1 MPDSTATGT
10 RHSATPQEDASE
22 RRRHRRVDMNLKAR
36 VLMEDGAE
44 EPCIVVNISAGGAML
59 KARTPPPEGAEV
71 IVYIDD
77 IGRFKGK
84 VVRSSRHVF
93 AVDYRGRK
101 AKTKRTADALTYAAN
116 QTGKRVDRRGSPRI
130 RQDAPALVRLENG
143 DTLNCA
149 ILDISLT
156 GASIAIEPR
165 PTLGALLTVGR
176 MKAKVVRRHET
187 GVGVVFTGTATK
199 MEEVIESA
207 KSQDETKE
215 DGPQIAGKFGK
226 KGV

>member
-1 MPDSTATGT
+1 MPDSNATGT
-10 RHSATPQEDASE
+10 RHSATPHEDASE

-36 VLMEDGAE
+36 VLMEDGVE

-116 QTGKRVDRRGSPRI
+116 HTGKRFDRRGSPRI

-165 PTLGALLTVGR
+165 PPLGALLTVGR
-176 MKAKVVRRHET
+176 MNAKVVRRHET